1 MGEWSCTVCGRFE
14 NNSVRCTGCSGWVHK
29 RCIDV
34 KGSLARV
41 EDIFV
46 SKVCERADDGED
58 NVVHENMDLGNG
70 VHLENVGKF
79 CYLGDMLNGGGGADF
94 ASVAKVRCAWRKFKE
109 MSGILT
115 RKKLSLKL
123 EENVH
128 VTCVR
133 SEKVYGS
140 DTWTMN
146 VEQCKIG
153 ADRDEYRTMDVW
165 CISEE

>member
-46 SKVCERADDGED
+46 S
-58 NVVHENMDLGNG
+58 NMDLGNG

-94 ASVAKVRCAWRKFKE
+94 ASIARVRCAWGKFKE
-109 MSGILT
+109 VSGILT
-115 RKKLSLKL
+115 KKKVSLGVRRCM
-123 EENVH
+123 E
-128 VTCVR
+128 VTH
-133 SEKVYGS
+133 G
-140 DTWTMN
+140 
-146 VEQCKIG
+146 Q
-153 ADRDEYRTMDVW
+153 
-165 CISEE
+165 